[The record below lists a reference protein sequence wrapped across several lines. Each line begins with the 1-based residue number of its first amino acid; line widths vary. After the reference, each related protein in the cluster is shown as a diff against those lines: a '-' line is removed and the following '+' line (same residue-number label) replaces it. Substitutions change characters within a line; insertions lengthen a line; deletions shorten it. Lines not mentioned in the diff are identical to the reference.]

1 MKAVRFHVHGGPEV
15 LRYEEAPEPSPSPVQ
30 AKVAVR
36 AVALNHLDVWVRKG
50 LPGITVPLP
59 KIGGC
64 DIAGQVVAAGALCT
78 RIAPGAR
85 VMVSPGTSCGQCA
98 ACLAGDDNLCRAYQ
112 IIGGYALD
120 GGCAEF
126 VCVPEVNCIPT
137 PGALDDVQAA
147 AAPLTFLTAW
157 NMLVRQGRVR
167 RGDWVLVMAAGS
179 GIGTAA
185 VQIAR
190 LHGAKVIAVAGT
202 DAKLQKARELGAD
215 VTLRSAEAAAST
227 LRQVTGK
234 RGVDVVVEHV
244 GGGTWAGIL
253 PAIAA
258 GGRLVTCGAS
268 AGFEVPVDLRH
279 LFAKQ
284 IAILGAH
291 MGRKA
296 DLLEI
301 VRHLADGALRPV
313 VDRVLPLRDCA
324 EGHRLLERHEV
335 FGKIVLKP

>member
-1 MKAVRFHVHGGPEV
+1 
-15 LRYEEAPEPSPSPVQ
+15 VQ
-30 AKVAVR
+30 VKIAVR

-50 LPGITVPLP
+50 LPGIRVPLP

-64 DIAGQVVAAGALCT
+64 DVAGEVLAAGALCT
-78 RIAPGAR
+78 RISPGTR

-126 VCVPEVNCIPT
+126 VCVPEVNCIPI
-137 PGALDDVQAA
+137 PAGLDDVQAA

-157 NMLVRQGRVR
+157 NMVVQQGRVR

-185 VQIAR
+185 LQIAR
-190 LHGAKVIAVAGT
+190 LHGAKVIAVAGS
-202 DAKLQKARELGAD
+202 DAKLQQARELGAD
-215 VTLRSAEAAAST
+215 VALRSDEAGTAA
-227 LRQVTGK
+227 LRQATGK
-234 RGVDVVVEHV
+234 RGVDLVVEHV
-244 GGGTWAGIL
+244 GGGTWAAIL

-268 AGFEVPVDLRH
+268 AGSEVPVDLRY

-296 DLLEI
+296 DLLTI
-301 VRHLADGALRPV
+301 VRLLGEGAIRPV

-324 EGHRLLERHEV
+324 EGHRLLERREV
-335 FGKIVLKP
+335 FGKIVLTP